1 MQLNESESENEEN
14 NEENNTVK
22 LECKSCNNCVVCC
35 YNVLIKYNLY
45 SDAYHCLTMAYQYLL
60 TLPCT
65 QVACERS
72 FYLLKIIKTRL
83 RNSMNEEKLDAFM
96 IMVVEKMFYLLL
108 TMMMLLIC

>member
-65 QVACERS
+65 QVS
-72 FYLLKIIKTRL
+72 MQLKCFQIFLCIL
-83 RNSMNEEKLDAFM
+83 F
-96 IMVVEKMFYLLL
+96 
-108 TMMMLLIC
+108 